1 MTSRSRQLVKMLEKL
16 IHMEHLYSDE
26 QIHDMKKQLRVV
38 KDELAVLEAKQSKGF
53 GK

>member
-1 MTSRSRQLVKMLEKL
+1 MLERLLKQ
-16 IHMEHLYSDE
+16 EHLYNDE
-26 QIHDMKKQLRVV
+26 QIHDMKKQLKVV

>member
-1 MTSRSRQLVKMLEKL
+1 MASRSRQLIKMLERL
-16 IHMEHLYSDE
+16 IKQEHLYTGE

-53 GK
+53 G

>member
-1 MTSRSRQLVKMLEKL
+1 MLEKL
-16 IHMEHLYSDE
+16 INMEHLYTDE